1 MSIGKGVIGAC
12 KKRISNLK
20 NDMPAWP
27 DTLLITLRG
36 KSISSIK
43 IVTKG
48 ERVILKTE
56 GFEETHDIDI
66 ALGYGSLGENLCLVP
81 VNGIGMVQGGALF
94 TLADYAFGV
103 AANAD
108 GSTAVGINA
117 SISYFRTP
125 KGVTIYAEAMEER
138 SNKKICGYK
147 VLVKDEDGSLVA
159 SFAGLG
165 YRKYTAT
172 VNLHL

>member
-1 MSIGKGVIGAC
+1 VEITIENV
-12 KKRISNLK
+12 K
-20 NDMPAWP
+20 NDRFAK
-27 DTLLITLRG
+27 LLGI
-36 KSISSIK
+36 
-43 IVTKG
+43 
-48 ERVILKTE
+48 EILEVRIGYALLKLQV
-56 GFEETHDIDI
+56 EEKH
-66 ALGYGSLGENLCLVP
+66 L
-81 VNGIGMVQGGALF
+81 NGIGMVQGGALF

-117 SISYFRTP
+117 SISYFRAP
-125 KGVTIYAEAMEER
+125 KGKTIYAEAMEEH

-165 YRKYTAT
+165 YRKYTA
-172 VNLHL
+172 